1 MEQNYI
7 VEIIDS
13 LAEKFGIVVDW
24 TNQNVMPYIEDLMQ
38 RIVSYEITSNI
49 FTMAL
54 WAFLAIVTGITISI
68 LHKKQ
73 MASDYP
79 YDEDEP
85 LFVQTIIGW
94 VAFAICA
101 IGTIVSIGACGFR
114 IIECVNIPEKIFIE
128 LIGAYI

>member
-54 WAFLAIVTGITISI
+54 WAFLAIVTGIAVAIV
-68 LHKKQ
+68 HKEQ

-79 YDEDEP
+79 YDCDEP
-85 LFVQTIIGW
+85 LFVATIISW
-94 VAFAICA
+94 LLFAVAA
-101 IGTIVSIGACGFR
+101 IGTIVSIGYCSFR